1 MPSLPRTDGDDV
13 CLTTRDTPWCPVA
26 YDAAKMLG
34 TRVAETI
41 LCRRRPPRDRRYGCK
56 AKVRSKG
63 ACKTGGRPD
72 MGTTGAS
79 NLVIVV
85 GRLTLQVTDK
95 CHEGKRD

>member
-41 LCRRRPPRDRRYGCK
+41 LCRRRQPRDRRYGCK

-72 MGTTGAS
+72 MGTA
-79 NLVIVV
+79 
-85 GRLTLQVTDK
+85 GRLTFEKRSAHFSDCRLLRG
-95 CHEGKRD
+95 GKK